1 MSNAIGGI
9 GGNGGYSQMMMHGMQ
24 GGGRRPQSNA
34 SEMASELFAKL
45 DTKGQGYIQESDL
58 ESAMSG
64 LSSSTG
70 NASASEIFNT
80 LDGNSDGKLTQS
92 ELTAS
97 LKQLEENLNSQFDRM
112 RMGGQGEQSGMPPP
126 PPPPPPGGEG
136 PDLTQSQLSD
146 MASALSSV
154 DSQASAMFSNLANNF
169 DEADANGDGTVSATE
184 AMAFNQ
190 ASASTS
196 ASSMTAGTED
206 TKDINAQVMDQILRL
221 MASYG
226 LANTESQT
234 STLSLTA

>member
-9 GGNGGYSQMMMHGMQ
+9 GGNGGYSQMMMQGMQ
-24 GGGRRPQSNA
+24 GGGRRPQTNA
-34 SEMASELFAKL
+34 SEMAGELFAKL
-45 DTKGQGYIQESDL
+45 DTKGQGYIQQSDL
-58 ESAMSG
+58 ESAMSS

-92 ELTAS
+92 ELTTS
-97 LKQLEENLNSQFDRM
+97 LQQLEQELNSQFDSM
-112 RMGGQGEQSGMPPP
+112 RMGGQGEKSGMPPP
-126 PPPPPPGGEG
+126 PPPPPGGEP

-154 DSQASAMFSNLANNF
+154 DSQASAMFSNLASNF
-169 DEADANGDGTVSATE
+169 DAADTNGDGKVSATE

-190 ASASTS
+190 TNP
-196 ASSMTAGTED
+196 SSSDTRVAAGSED
-206 TKDINAQVMDQILRL
+206 TQSVNAQVMNQILRL

-226 LANTESQT
+226 LAENQQQT